1 MKYINLTFKRI
12 HNNSIRL
19 AGTKWA
25 DAILFALAVADA
37 SFFPLPITT
46 FFIMLLLMKNSSAV
60 RYVGI
65 ISLGFLTGAIVGY
78 LTGHFIWLTSNGDI
92 SGFGHFILNNVPGF
106 SEHSYDKMHLLYT
119 RYGVGLLFV
128 SNMTPIPYGIFSVS
142 SGVFNINIFLFG
154 ITTLISQIVKYTF
167 ISIVFTKIGSRIRN
181 LKPLRPR
188 LRLRLLT
195 VRA

>member
-65 ISLGFLTGAIVGY
+65 ISLGFLTGAIIGY

-154 ITTLISQIVKYTF
+154 LTTLISQIVKYTF
-167 ISIVFTKIGSRIRN
+167 ISIVFTKIGTRISN